1 MAYFEGLRLVFN
13 SIILITAFRRLPEF
27 QGFRGKQYPGQLP
40 PRPPIIQPRR
50 MKLPPT
56 FAEEWK
62 NIGSKRSE
70 FLDMGLPIIP
80 TKKRP
85 GVKTIL
91 VKPAD
96 VNQRLGYLDRS
107 VLSNPF

>member
-1 MAYFEGLRLVFN
+1 MFN
-13 SIILITAFRRLPEF
+13 TIILITAFRRLPEF

-40 PRPPIIQPRR
+40 PRPLIVQPRR

-56 FAEEWK
+56 FGDEWK

-70 FLDMGLPIIP
+70 FLDLGLPIIP
-80 TKKRP
+80 SKKRP
-85 GVKTIL
+85 GVRTIL

-96 VNQRLGYLDRS
+96 ETRKLHYFDRS
-107 VLSNPF
+107 VQSSP